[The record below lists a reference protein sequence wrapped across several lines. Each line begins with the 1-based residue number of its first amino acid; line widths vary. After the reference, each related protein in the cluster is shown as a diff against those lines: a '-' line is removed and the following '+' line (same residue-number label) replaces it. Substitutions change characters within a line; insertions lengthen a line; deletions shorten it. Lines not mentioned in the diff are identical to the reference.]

1 MRARGRHAWLGKA
14 VSSQHSAS
22 RTTSGTG
29 ADDRLRDVLG
39 DDPPASVAALRQ
51 EVRDQLADIVAAAK
65 ARQSASLL
73 EAFDATLKHVPFP
86 ARKIVKK
93 VLLG

>member
-1 MRARGRHAWLGKA
+1 M
-14 VSSQHSAS
+14 
-22 RTTSGTG
+22 
-29 ADDRLRDVLG
+29 
-39 DDPPASVAALRQ
+39 
-51 EVRDQLADIVAAAK
+51 ADIVAAAK